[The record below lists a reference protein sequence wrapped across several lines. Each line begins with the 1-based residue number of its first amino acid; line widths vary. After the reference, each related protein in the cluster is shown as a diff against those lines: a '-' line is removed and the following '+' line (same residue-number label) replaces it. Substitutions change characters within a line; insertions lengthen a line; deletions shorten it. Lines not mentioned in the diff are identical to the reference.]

1 MNTQDLTFLTDNW
14 NKQTNQLEGVLQES
28 IKTAQDHAYALGLER
43 GVSNYHKMIEALENA
58 SCALLDAGNKAA
70 SEELD
75 KVINEV
81 S

>member
-1 MNTQDLTFLTDNW
+1 MNTQDLSFLTDNW
-14 NKQTNQLEGVLQES
+14 NKQTNALEGALQES

-43 GVSNYHKMIEALENA
+43 GVANYHKMIAALESA

-75 KVINEV
+75 KVIDEV

>member
-28 IKTAQDHAYALGLER
+28 IKAAQDHAYALGLER
-43 GVSNYHKMIEALENA
+43 GVANYHKMIEALESA

-70 SEELD
+70 SVELD

>member
-1 MNTQDLTFLTDNW
+1 MLSNEPEFSG
-14 NKQTNQLEGVLQES
+14 NKQTNALEGVLQES

-43 GVSNYHKMIEALENA
+43 GVSNYHQMIKALESA
-58 SCALLDAGNKAA
+58 SCALLDAGNKSA

>member
-1 MNTQDLTFLTDNW
+1 MNLQDLGFLTANW
-14 NKQTNQLEGVLQES
+14 NMQTDALECSLQNA
-28 IKTAQDHAYALGLER
+28 IKEAQDHAYAIGLER
-43 GVSNYHKMIEALENA
+43 GIGNYHKMIAALESA